1 MNLIYFIL
9 LLVPLIAIHEWG
21 HFWVARLCG
30 VKVLTYSIGF
40 GPTLIDWTS
49 KKSGVNYRLA
59 ALPLGGYVRM
69 LDEREGDVPKEQQH
83 MAFNRQNV
91 WKRIAIVA
99 AGPLINLILAVFIF
113 FLLSLPASEQL
124 NTRIGKVIE
133 NTPAAM
139 ADLRVGDKITA
150 IDGKPTPTLDKLSY
164 ALLDRIGETGQ
175 VNVQFERNG
184 QSLNANL
191 PIENFVRD
199 QSKSP
204 MRTLG
209 LMPYQPTIPAVIG
222 QISDDGAAKRQGL
235 QKGDKITAIDGKPIK
250 EWSDAVEIIQA
261 SPEKLLQIS
270 ILRNDQAMQLAVMP
284 QGRKDSMG
292 QQTGFIGAGVERVN
306 YNIPNEYKMTV
317 QYSPLEA
324 MGVAV
329 QKTWNLSTMI
339 LGSIY
344 KMIQGLIGIDNLSGP
359 ITVAKV
365 AGESAAM
372 GWQTFFGFMA
382 LMSVSLGV
390 LNLLPIPMLDG
401 GHLLYYLVEAVRG
414 RPVSEQ
420 IQIFG
425 LKIGIALLGTMML
438 VALFNDFMRL

>member
-124 NTRIGKVIE
+124 NTRIGKVIK